1 MRPQKVV
8 EAIVLSN
15 LLNWETEHIGKGSVY
30 IELIFE
36 DGETAVK
43 HLEGN
48 HTITD
53 LTVVYPDPLYWN
65 HHD

>member
-8 EAIVLSN
+8 EALVIGKQGE
-15 LLNWETEHIGKGSVY
+15 WITEHLYNGEVDIQ
-30 IELIFE
+30 LTFE
-36 DGETAVK
+36 DGEAGVK
-43 HLEGN
+43 SLKGN

-65 HHD
+65 NND